1 MNVYQVDIKG
11 IIKKSYYVE
20 ADDEDVAKDL
30 AVEKFIA
37 DINNIDVLNDEFSLD
52 NDEINDIF
60 YGKKSAFFS

>member
-11 IIKKSYYVE
+11 IVKKSYYVE
-20 ADDEDVAKDL
+20 ADSEDEAKDL

-37 DINNIDVLNDEFSLD
+37 DINNIDILNDEFSLD

-60 YGKKSAFFS
+60 YEKKSAFF

>member
-1 MNVYQVDIKG
+1 MDVYQIDVKG

-20 ADDEDVAKDL
+20 ADSEDEAKDL

-60 YGKKSAFFS
+60 YGKKSAFF

>member
-11 IIKKSYYVE
+11 IVKKSYYVE
-20 ADDEDVAKDL
+20 ADSEDEAKDL

-37 DINNIDVLNDEFSLD
+37 DINNIDILNDEFSLD

-60 YGKKSAFFS
+60 YGKKSAFF